1 MNSKLTFFLAF
12 SHLNYP
18 KQKSILAHTIF
29 WENEGFSSGFFKFF
43 FIWFDWIILDLSRW
57 VPISSSSMVWKSML
71 HYVKTALVFASVSI
85 VFIYSKNNIF
95 PWLSRVNDKINA
107 RTYFAR
113 FFGTSWIL
121 YEVFSRAP
129 QKTGQKKIIVI
140 SAFIGITWWMS

>member
-12 SHLNYP
+12 SDLNYP

-29 WENEGFSSGFFKFF
+29 WENEGFSSGFFNFF
-43 FIWFDWIILDLSRW
+43 FYLIWLNHFGPFT
-57 VPISSSSMVWKSML
+57 VGSSFFKFMVWKPML
-71 HYVKTALVFASVSI
+71 HYVKTGLIFASVSI

-95 PWLSRVNDKINA
+95 TWLSRVNDKING

-129 QKTGQKKIIVI
+129 QKVDKN
-140 SAFIGITWWMS
+140 FLL